1 MSKTTRVI
9 GVLSVLAIF
18 AVFFIAACNDQNVKP
33 SGEFCIP
40 DINGVCKPVGQPN
53 ATTTPVTTTDIKGLT
68 DASDKTTTTVDSTTQ
83 NVPRLEYNA
92 SLLID
97 LKARLRVKNEDNNVL
112 TYTFSAPFD
121 KDGKWQTNTYDAGEY
136 LTTIA
141 VSDGFS
147 TATTKVLVVVR
158 AQNRA
163 PAIGKMA
170 DVIVS
175 EGEKVILNPIA
186 VDPDG
191 DVLMMTYSGWMTDK
205 EYTTKYGDAGDHF
218 VTVTA
223 SDGKEKAV
231 QIVRVI
237 VKRANRPPVLDQ
249 FNDVSV
255 QEGDKVTIIP
265 KALDPDNDPVTV
277 AYSAP
282 FNAQGVWQT
291 KEGDSGAYRIN
302 VTASDGSKSVT
313 QTFSLVVKGKNK
325 ESRFVSLPNQK
336 INESET
342 LKFTVAATDPEN
354 DVVTITAKEMPVGAT
369 FDTRTRTFTWTPGH
383 DTLTASEGTKKFSA
397 TFEASDGINKVTY
410 TVPITV
416 VNKPRS
422 SSICVIG
429 TPGCN

>member
-1 MSKTTRVI
+1 MSKTTRVM

-18 AVFFIAACNDQNVKP
+18 AVFFIAASCGRQDVEP
-33 SGEFCIP
+33 SGDFCIP
-40 DINGVCKPVGQPN
+40 DINGVCKPVTQQ
-53 ATTTPVTTTDIKGLT
+53 TTATPVTTTTDIKDLT
-68 DASDKTTTTVDSTTQ
+68 DASDKTTTAVDSTTQ

-92 SLLID
+92 SQLID

-121 KDGKWQTNTYDAGEY
+121 KDGKWQTSAYEAGEY

-147 TATTKVLVVVR
+147 IATTKVLVIVK

-191 DVLMMTYSGWMTDK
+191 DVLQMTYSGWMTNK
-205 EYTTKYGDAGDHF
+205 EYITKYGDSGDHF
-218 VTVTA
+218 VTITA

-231 QIVRVI
+231 QIVKVI
-237 VKRANRPPVLDQ
+237 VKKANQPPKLDQ

-255 QEGDKVTIIP
+255 QEGDKVTIVP
-265 KALDPDNDPVTV
+265 KASDPDNDPITLS
-277 AYSAP
+277 YSAP
-282 FNAQGVWQT
+282 FNVQGIWQT
-291 KEGDSGAYRIN
+291 KEGDNGVYRIN

-313 QTFSLVVKGKNK
+313 QTFSLVVKGKNRA
-325 ESRFVSLPNQK
+325 SQFVSLPDQK
-336 INESET
+336 VNESKT
-342 LKFTVAATDPEN
+342 LSFTVAATDPEN
-354 DVVTITAKEMPVGAT
+354 DVVTIIAKELPTAAGVGAS
-369 FDTRTRTFTWTPGH
+369 FDTITRKFTWTPNY

-397 TFEASDGINKVTY
+397 TFEASDGTNKVTY

-416 VNKPRS
+416 VNTPRQ
-422 SSICVIG
+422 IEIVW
-429 TPGCN
+429 